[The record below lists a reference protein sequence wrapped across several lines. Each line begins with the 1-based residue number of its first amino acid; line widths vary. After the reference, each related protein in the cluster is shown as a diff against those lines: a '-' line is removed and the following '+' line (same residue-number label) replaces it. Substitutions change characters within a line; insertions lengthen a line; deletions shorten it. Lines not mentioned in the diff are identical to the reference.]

1 RNKNRT
7 KTLRKLYQLEE
18 KLEIQL
24 RETAKFKKRWQR
36 LLKQFHPETPRSKT
50 IRLLRCVST
59 SSIRKTLIIHDV
71 LVDGIRKKYAATKQ
85 VRLMQ
90 TFCRLLTG
98 SIAKKY
104 RLRSH
109 MQKQRRLSAKRW
121 PRSTMSTKTDD
132 AVTFCLRQA
141 TTLTIRYR
149 KRIQEFYNRH
159 DNSRITTE
167 KWDTVTLRKNKQQHR
182 LLNDSMNNLH

>member
-1 RNKNRT
+1 MAEITQAISPRNT
-7 KTLRKLYQLEE
+7 KVQDNQ
-18 KLEIQL
+18 I
-24 RETAKFKKRWQR
+24 ASVCVDVI
-36 LLKQFHPETPRSKT
+36 HPK
-50 IRLLRCVST
+50 
-59 SSIRKTLIIHDV
+59 KTLIIHDV
-71 LVDGIRKKYAATKQ
+71 LFDGIRKKYAATKQ

-98 SIAKKY
+98 SVAKKY

-109 MQKQRRLSAKRW
+109 VQKQRKCSAKRW

-132 AVTFCLRQA
+132 AVTFRLRQA

-149 KRIQEFYNRH
+149 KRIQECYNRH

-167 KWDTVTLRKNKQQHR
+167 KRDTVTLRKNKQQR
-182 LLNDSMNNLH
+182 TLLNDSMNNLH